1 MQAKKM
7 LMAVAAA
14 VAAGVALADGMTIV
28 EARKQIVAAIADPA
42 VMTSTISQLS
52 AEDQKQY
59 LADVV
64 AAVGKMPGSQEEA
77 AAAYLNVCRAALK
90 GSQKGNLATL
100 LAEIFATVPVEYL
113 PVVSESLGGDMLNRA
128 ANPANTY
135 TDDQYL
141 AISTNVMQKVNER
154 LASEDAAD
162 VRSAFAALAFIRGSN
177 SQSPAIV
184 AAMTAALPESAQ
196 KPASEE
202 WFPAALAE
210 GDRKSYDPML
220 VAASADDVSAETM
233 TSMLLR
239 VSMSQNRDA
248 LLADIAGGGTDPTAG
263 ANEKTPITDAVM
275 NTYTQTAPSL
285 GDGGAFGGGGGDVII
300 NGVTVPRG
308 TGGSASKIPGGNV
321 TPPPPKPEPYPY
333 QTTH

>member
-1 MQAKKM
+1 MQTKKV
-7 LMAVAAA
+7 LMAV
-14 VAAGVALADGMTIV
+14 VAMVSAGVTLADGMTIV

-77 AAAYLNVCRAALK
+77 ATAYLNVCRAALK

-100 LAEIFATVPVEYL
+100 IAEVFATVPVEYL

-128 ANPANTY
+128 TNPANTY
-135 TDDQYL
+135 TDDQY
-141 AISTNVMQKVNER
+141 ISIATNVMQKVNER

-162 VRSAFAALAFIRGSN
+162 VRSAFAALTFIRGSN

-248 LLADIAGGGTDPTAG
+248 LLADIAGGGTDPTTG
-263 ANEKTPITDAVM
+263 ANEKMPLTDAVM
-275 NTYTQTAPSL
+275 NTYREMGPTL
-285 GDGGAFGGGGGDVII
+285 GDGGAFGGGGGDVVVD
-300 NGVTVPRG
+300 GVTTVRG
-308 TGGSASKIPGGNV
+308 TGGTAKQIPGGNV
-321 TPPPPKPEPYPY
+321 TPSGGGY
-333 QTTH
+333 QYQNMH

>member
-1 MQAKKM
+1 MQTKKV
-7 LMAVAAA
+7 LMAV
-14 VAAGVALADGMTIV
+14 VAMVSAGVTLADGMTIV

-100 LAEIFATVPVEYL
+100 LAEVFATVPVEYL

-162 VRSAFAALAFIRGSN
+162 ARSAFAALAFIRGSN

-184 AAMTAALPESAQ
+184 AAMTASLPESAQ
-196 KPASEE
+196 KPASDE

-220 VAASADDVSAETM
+220 VAASAEDVSAETM

-239 VSMSQNRDA
+239 VSGEQNRYA
-248 LLADIAGGGTDPTAG
+248 LLADLAGGGTDPAAG
-263 ANEKTPITDAVM
+263 ANEKTPITDAIV
-275 NTYTQTAPSL
+275 NTYTDMPTAI
-285 GDGGAFGGGGGDVII
+285 GDGGAFGGGGGDTVID
-300 NGVTVPRG
+300 GVTIPRG
-308 TGGSASKIPGGNV
+308 TGGSARQIPGGNV
-321 TPPPPKPEPYPY
+321 PTPRGYPY
-333 QTTH
+333 QNMY